1 MSLGAPREEKDKS
14 GGKCLA
20 SDVAINSIWY
30 ASYLSNFCL
39 NVLKF
44 SRSFYKIT
52 SNLGTYSIVIYD
64 IAYLRQLGMKKP
76 WPTALPSQRSL

>member
-30 ASYLSNFCL
+30 VLINQRYHSLGLCDFSY
-39 NVLKF
+39 
-44 SRSFYKIT
+44 
-52 SNLGTYSIVIYD
+52 
-64 IAYLRQLGMKKP
+64 
-76 WPTALPSQRSL
+76 

>member
-30 ASYLSNFCL
+30 
-39 NVLKF
+39 VLI
-44 SRSFYKIT
+44 R
-52 SNLGTYSIVIYD
+52 
-64 IAYLRQLGMKKP
+64 
-76 WPTALPSQRSL
+76 